1 MLFRTLLLG
10 AGVATAL
17 GFAAQAQTTPAPES
31 VAAPPPPAASPP
43 ADVAAAASAGVDAT
57 AAVKPGMIV
66 KDNAGATVG
75 KIVQVGKTADGT
87 AAAVISVDGKSSTV
101 AATTLTPAGDGLVSS
116 MTKAQIKAA
125 AKPAG

>member
-1 MLFRTLLLG
+1 MSFRSLLLG

-17 GFAAQAQTTPAPES
+17 GFAAQAQTMPAPDS
-31 VAAPPPPAASPP
+31 AAAPPAASPP
-43 ADVAAAASAGVDAT
+43 ADAAAAAQHGVDAT

-116 MTKAQIKAA
+116 QTKAQIRAA
-125 AKPAG
+125 AKPPG